1 MSHHWAKGYV
11 SLLEGV
17 HKSILLSMIKRSAS
31 QQWAVAN
38 IMLVGEMD
46 ASL

>member
-1 MSHHWAKGYV
+1 MSHHWVKGYV

-17 HKSILLSMIKRSAS
+17 HISILLSMIKRSAS

-38 IMLVGEMD
+38 MLVGEMD